1 MDVDEKNDSKEVTGA
16 ALSNDDEIPINSND
30 DNQNEESEF
39 RVTINGWISKV
50 GIGVGRS
57 DNDRQ
62 YIFCNKRPVDFP
74 KLNKILN
81 ETWRKYEMKQKPA
94 FIIDLRVSKG
104 NVDVN
109 VTPDKREI
117 ILKNDMIVLEKLKNI
132 VDELYSPSRNCF
144 LVNHPV
150 ITTFLKESP
159 VVREKSSS
167 IGDSVNTNQS
177 EEQAISMET
186 GIFSSSSQSS
196 TLSFQE
202 NSQKER
208 NADTI
213 KSFISSPI
221 LKLSQENDVLPE
233 VPSTE
238 KSEEVTSLVFSQDKK
253 TVWSSPLEQ
262 QRYVTS
268 SKSSKSLSFPSFSSG
283 NKWKSSFSSNSIT
296 RSEPSSSQSL
306 FFTNNSFVQQ
316 KLQFSDIR
324 RVSKEELQD
333 ISSTVQLKQQEDEL
347 NDKSLPIN
355 LAEQADAREESP
367 VLIENKNIDIR
378 LSQWNICTEEILRQ
392 FNSQMNSNERKLKR
406 SVDDSISNSENHDLE
421 RLEREVAFNI
431 QKETYRTIRKEVW
444 SLILLST
451 LTYSNL
457 TLRTFLKCRFLVS
470 LTLALSLHD

>member
-1 MDVDEKNDSKEVTGA
+1 MEEKNDSKEVTEA
-16 ALSNDDEIPINSND
+16 TLSNDDEIPINSND
-30 DNQNEESEF
+30 ENQDEESEF

-50 GIGVGRS
+50 GVGVGRS

-81 ETWRKYEMKQKPA
+81 EIWRKYEMKQKPA

-221 LKLSQENDVLPE
+221 LTLSQQNEVFPE
-233 VPSTE
+233 APSTE
-238 KSEEVTSLVFSQDKK
+238 KAEAVTSLVFSQDKK

-262 QRYVTS
+262 QRYVTA
-268 SKSSKSLSFPSFSSG
+268 SKSSKSLSFPSFSSS

-306 FFTNNSFVQQ
+306 FFTNNSISSEKVSFVQQ

-324 RVSKEELQD
+324 RVNKEELQE

-355 LAEQADAREESP
+355 LTEQVDAREESP
-367 VLIENKNIDIR
+367 VLIENKNTDIR
-378 LSQWNICTEEILRQ
+378 LSQWNVCTEEILRQ
-392 FNSQMNSNERKLKR
+392 FNSQMNSNERKRKR
-406 SVDDSISNSENHDLE
+406 SVVDSISNSENRDLE

-431 QKETYRTIRKEVW
+431 QKETYRTIRKEVR
-444 SLILLST
+444 SLILLSNSY
-451 LTYSNL
+451 LLQFDS
-457 TLRTFLKCRFLVS
+457 
-470 LTLALSLHD
+470 